1 MDSEHALSTQ
11 LSSILGL
18 TGIKHLVAAID
29 RNREKINASNS
40 DLVKLFAQARTG
52 RSRFADDTMIGQ
64 EELYIAIDDVLNQLW
79 NYKQYS
85 RPFHVKVKT
94 SEAPDYYHIIKHPMD
109 LSKMKKKLSQRQY
122 KSKQDF
128 AADLELIWDN
138 CRTYN
143 PPESWYYMAAN
154 QMQSLSDELLRGV
167 PEIAIKSKEEW
178 EQSVDVP
185 GTPLVPS
192 DNNMVEGIIRNDT
205 VGPPVKKRK
214 IDTEKIEMNKGD
226 VPEKQQHILDR
237 STLKVDTFMNGISVD
252 QSMKDKVQDV
262 VRADTETNDQLLY
275 LWRMCSRSYRRQIS
289 VTIL

>member
-109 LSKMKKKLSQRQY
+109 LSTIEKKLHDHVYPTVSDLVEDMKLMINNCYTFNGREHTVSILANNLEKTFQSQ
-122 KSKQDF
+122 
-128 AADLELIWDN
+128 
-138 CRTYN
+138 
-143 PPESWYYMAAN
+143 
-154 QMQSLSDELLRGV
+154 LRNM
-167 PEIAIKSKEEW
+167 P
-178 EQSVDVP
+178 QSVCLYVHSKLSFALCSIL
-185 GTPLVPS
+185 PL
-192 DNNMVEGIIRNDT
+192 R
-205 VGPPVKKRK
+205 
-214 IDTEKIEMNKGD
+214 
-226 VPEKQQHILDR
+226 
-237 STLKVDTFMNGISVD
+237 
-252 QSMKDKVQDV
+252 
-262 VRADTETNDQLLY
+262 
-275 LWRMCSRSYRRQIS
+275 
-289 VTIL
+289 